1 MPDESIPL
9 SVIVGELS
17 SSHVTLMFG
26 SGILVYNIKYQII
39 MAPIQ
44 VLFYRAD
51 VSVAGVFNGSE
62 LISLEL
68 GLHGF

>member
-44 VLFYRAD
+44 VLFT
-51 VSVAGVFNGSE
+51 VQMSQ
-62 LISLEL
+62 LLECSMAQN
-68 GLHGF
+68 